1 MDSKT
6 IRRGDIWF
14 ATLDPA
20 LGGEIRKRRPVVI
33 VSNDAANR
41 AAGVVTVVPLTSN
54 VDRVF
59 PFEVLLPARTTG
71 LGIDS
76 KACAQQVRTI
86 AKQRLAGNK
95 AGAVPVTAMRALDAA
110 LRLHLGLG

>member
-6 IRRGDIWF
+6 IRRGDIRF
-14 ATLDPA
+14 ATLDPTV
-20 LGGEIRKRRPVVI
+20 GSEIRKRRPVVI
-33 VSNDAANR
+33 VSNDAGNR

-54 VDRVF
+54 VERVF
-59 PFEVLLPARTTG
+59 PFEVLLPARKSG
-71 LGIDS
+71 LAKDS

-86 AKQRLAGNK
+86 SKQRLADRRMGV
-95 AGAVPVTAMRALDAA
+95 VPAAEMHALDAA